1 MSRILLVAFLVGQA
15 AAVAAAQQPVA
26 EPPRVED
33 RLTVRRNGD
42 DVVLS
47 TDGRP
52 VSLAEFTR
60 RWSDTTG
67 RSFTFSTKGAEHATL
82 LIVGQPQA
90 SAADADWLFESI
102 LVRAGFALIASGPPG
117 AKLFAVDSWENSRL
131 LRTSAQYVP
140 AAKVGELERKPAQV
154 FNTVFTLKRPSAET
168 RNMLAQFLVNR
179 SFELVGEVDATN
191 AIAVSGLGPTLANI
205 AKMIEECDRT
215 PPVPERT
222 QVFPL
227 MHAVAA
233 ELAPV
238 IEAATPPT
246 SPRISP
252 NAQVASGRPSNAL
265 RVVADARMNAI
276 VAAGTEEQLAIV
288 AALVK
293 ALDAPVKAK

>member
-1 MSRILLVAFLVGQA
+1 VSRLLLVAFLLGHTA
-15 AAVAAAQQPVA
+15 AAAAAQQPDA

-67 RSFTFSTKGAEHATL
+67 RSFTFAQKGFENATL

-90 SAADADWLFESI
+90 PAADADWLFESI
-102 LVRAGFALIASGPPG
+102 LVRAGFALIASGPPS
-117 AKLFAVDSWENSRL
+117 AKLFAVDAWENSRL
-131 LRTSAQYVP
+131 LRSSAQHVP

-154 FNTVFTLKRPSAET
+154 FSTVFTLKRPSAET
-168 RNMLAQFLVNR
+168 RNMLQQFLNNR
-179 SFELVGEVDATN
+179 AFEFVSDVDATN
-191 AIAVSGLGPTLANI
+191 AISVCGFGPTLANI
-205 AKMIEECDRT
+205 AKMIEDCDRN
-215 PPVPERT
+215 PPVAERS
-222 QVFPL
+222 QVFTL
-227 MHAVAA
+227 MHAVAG

-238 IEAATPPT
+238 IEAATLPTPQRFNPNVPQPPR
-246 SPRISP
+246 P
-252 NAQVASGRPSNAL
+252 AQAV
-265 RVVADARMNAI
+265 RVVADPRMNAI